1 MSGTPVADSF
11 FSRPPDTVPASPGRT
26 TSRIGKG
33 IGISWK
39 HYRQALTRG
48 TRAGRRADHPR
59 DLILQWAVLIHPH
72 THAFSQKGPS
82 CKKYSLFCQKHGM
95 QICKPPNIRD
105 ENVLPWLGSF
115 HQRIKNDRIK
125 QKSKKRGASP
135 LLTGFCLFSS
145 LTFLTRFT
153 ILFTQ

>member
-48 TRAGRRADHPR
+48 PGRAVALITRVISFSNGPCSFIRIPMLFLKKARLSKILSILPKTRHANLQTAEYPGRKCPALAGKFPSEDH
-59 DLILQWAVLIHPH
+59 
-72 THAFSQKGPS
+72 
-82 CKKYSLFCQKHGM
+82 
-95 QICKPPNIRD
+95 
-105 ENVLPWLGSF
+105 
-115 HQRIKNDRIK
+115 NDRIK

>member
-11 FSRPPDTVPASPGRT
+11 FSRPPDTAPASPGRT

-39 HYRQALTRG
+39 HYRQALTQG
-48 TRAGRRADHPR
+48 ARAGRRADHPR
-59 DLILQWAVLIHPH
+59 DFILQWAVLIHPH
-72 THAFSQKGPS
+72 NHAFSQKGRPAKNTLYFAQTRHANLQTAEYPGRKCSALAGKFPS
-82 CKKYSLFCQKHGM
+82 EDQ
-95 QICKPPNIRD
+95 
-105 ENVLPWLGSF
+105 
-115 HQRIKNDRIK
+115 NDRIK
-125 QKSKKRGASP
+125 QKSKKRGANP
-135 LLTGFCLFSS
+135 LLTGFCLFCS

>member
-48 TRAGRRADHPR
+48 PGRAVALITRVISFSNGPCSFIRIPMLFLKKARLAKNTLYFAKNTACKSANRRISGTKMSALAGKFPSEDH
-59 DLILQWAVLIHPH
+59 
-72 THAFSQKGPS
+72 
-82 CKKYSLFCQKHGM
+82 
-95 QICKPPNIRD
+95 
-105 ENVLPWLGSF
+105 
-115 HQRIKNDRIK
+115 NDRIK

-135 LLTGFCLFSS
+135 CLPGFVCSA
-145 LTFLTRFT
+145 R
-153 ILFTQ
+153 

>member
-1 MSGTPVADSF
+1 MSGIPVADSF

-48 TRAGRRADHPR
+48 PGRAVALITRVISFSNGPCSFIRIPMLFLKKARLAKNTLYFAKNTACKSANRRISGTKMSALAGK
-59 DLILQWAVLIHPH
+59 
-72 THAFSQKGPS
+72 FPS
-82 CKKYSLFCQKHGM
+82 EDQ
-95 QICKPPNIRD
+95 
-105 ENVLPWLGSF
+105 
-115 HQRIKNDRIK
+115 NDRIK
-125 QKSKKRGASP
+125 QKSKKRGANP